1 MLLRLKRQQNLK
13 RANNVAVKESV
24 RRRDDDELVGFVVN
38 DTSGWQA
45 QTVFG
50 YPIQRSVTK
59 ADAEQVVRE
68 KGLNYLMGVWSYK
81 DSDDNDWHACILAEV
96 YEHKVVVRRTNEMG
110 YEDPGDV
117 KRVEL
122 KNPNEETL
130 VKIS

>member
-1 MLLRLKRQQNLK
+1 MALKEQ
-13 RANNVAVKESV
+13 V
-24 RRRDDDELVGFVVN
+24 RRRDDDELVGYIVK

-50 YPIQRSVTK
+50 YPIQRADSK
-59 ADAEQVVRE
+59 ADAEHAVRE
-68 KGLNYLMGVWSYK
+68 KGLSYLMGVWSYK
-81 DSDDNDWHACILAEV
+81 DSDDNDWHSCILAEV

-110 YEDPGDV
+110 YEDPDDV

-122 KNPNEETL
+122 KNPIEETL